1 MDAVKK
7 QLAEWGSKGGRVRA
21 QKLSAAR
28 RREIAK
34 LGGKA
39 RQQRSK

>member
-1 MDAVKK
+1 MDAVKR
-7 QLAEWGSKGGRVRA
+7 QLAEWGSRGGKARA
-21 QKLSAAR
+21 KKLSAAR

-39 RQQRSK
+39 WHERGK